1 MPRWKKCE
9 KGNSKTP
16 GDKSNVTCYNCQ
28 AKDHYANKCPLPSTK
43 TTKTDK
49 DNKEDNN
56 QLGMF
61 VGTTHSVSSD
71 EASDE
76 EDTQD
81 AFFDALENKSDD
93 GMFVGTTHSVSSDE
107 ISDADA
113 AEELQ
118 DNFVDT
124 FKQERDPQEAFDM
137 TNTAKLIPFFEM
149 DIPEDQ
155 LETLEPDG
163 DEESM
168 TSMPPLECDTE
179 DEESTKSMPPLEYDM
194 DYEEY
199 DSIDEDGETFNGTI
213 LHTDD
218 GWIIHP
224 NLQTDDGWTPQNG
237 GIMVEGSSDDED
249 SMPGLTQRVFNM
261 DDSSDDEDSTPGL
274 EQRFPNTEDFSDEE
288 SSLPELLEKG
298 TYYDDSSDEEDNE
311 DDMPRLEN
319 SEAYMRAHTTK
330 DDDLPDSVRN
340 IVDDEEDE
348 TMELQGDWIFEDMQ
362 LEEEPTAEKDLTS
375 ETVWRKCQ

>member
-113 AEELQ
+113 EELQ

-155 LETLEPDG
+155 LETLEPDD
-163 DEESM
+163 DEEST
-168 TSMPPLECDTE
+168 TSMPRLECDTE
-179 DEESTKSMPPLEYDM
+179 GEESTY
-194 DYEEY
+194 
-199 DSIDEDGETFNGTI
+199 
-213 LHTDD
+213 
-218 GWIIHP
+218 
-224 NLQTDDGWTPQNG
+224 
-237 GIMVEGSSDDED
+237 
-249 SMPGLTQRVFNM
+249 
-261 DDSSDDEDSTPGL
+261 
-274 EQRFPNTEDFSDEE
+274 
-288 SSLPELLEKG
+288 
-298 TYYDDSSDEEDNE
+298 
-311 DDMPRLEN
+311 
-319 SEAYMRAHTTK
+319 
-330 DDDLPDSVRN
+330 
-340 IVDDEEDE
+340 
-348 TMELQGDWIFEDMQ
+348 
-362 LEEEPTAEKDLTS
+362 
-375 ETVWRKCQ
+375 